1 MSAPEL
7 AGRTAFVT
15 GGTSGIGRAIV
26 EHLAAAG
33 MQVAFTGRDGN
44 RGVVVAASTRGAF
57 IRADAANRAQ
67 CDECVE
73 QALAFLGGRIDL
85 FVAAAAIVFESPLE
99 ATPEPIFRELLEVNL
114 TSTFRYSRTVF
125 EAMREQD
132 GGSIVHIVSDAAL
145 RGIHKI
151 PAYSVTKAGVLAL
164 SEALAAE
171 GAPHGVRV
179 NAVCPGAVFPGV
191 QSTPKG
197 YEHHAEDAST
207 WGPAPSGRHGT
218 GADVAR
224 TVLWLASD
232 AAEHVSGAT
241 LRVDGAASAAMRAGT
256 RA

>member
-1 MSAPEL
+1 
-7 AGRTAFVT
+7 
-15 GGTSGIGRAIV
+15 
-26 EHLAAAG
+26 
-33 MQVAFTGRDGN
+33 
-44 RGVVVAASTRGAF
+44 
-57 IRADAANRAQ
+57 
-67 CDECVE
+67 
-73 QALAFLGGRIDL
+73 
-85 FVAAAAIVFESPLE
+85 
-99 ATPEPIFRELLEVNL
+99 
-114 TSTFRYSRTVF
+114 
-125 EAMREQD
+125 MREQG
-132 GGSIVHIVSDAAL
+132 GGSIVHIVSDSAL

-207 WGPAPSGRHGT
+207 WGDAPSGRHGT

-224 TVLWLASD
+224 AVLWLASEE
-232 AAEHVSGAT
+232 AEHVSGAT
-241 LRVDGAASAAMRAGT
+241 LRVDGAAGVAMRAGT